1 MGLSSVININSFVNF
16 GLPFN
21 FAKLQFPTIQNEE
34 NNIHFLELLWGTN
47 LYKVRL
53 CSVRHLAS
61 HTLWLLLLSHLHH
74 YQRYDFAC
82 CINTDLSQFLKMSLV
97 SSFD

>member
-1 MGLSSVININSFVNF
+1 MQASHFFSKEELH
-16 GLPFN
+16 
-21 FAKLQFPTIQNEE
+21 AIQNEE
-34 NNIHFLELLWGTN
+34 NNIHFLELLWETN

-74 YQRYDFAC
+74 YQRYYFVC
-82 CINTDLSQFLKMSLV
+82 CINTGLS
-97 SSFD
+97 